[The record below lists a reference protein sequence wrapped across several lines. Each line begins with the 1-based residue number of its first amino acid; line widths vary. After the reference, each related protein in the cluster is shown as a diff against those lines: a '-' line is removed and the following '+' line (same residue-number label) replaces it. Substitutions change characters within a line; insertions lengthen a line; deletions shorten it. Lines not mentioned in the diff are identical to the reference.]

1 MWQACVKI
9 NYLLSFTTNESAKF
23 IYNLDNW
30 YISLG
35 AVEAMRL
42 FWRPCSVLDPWPLS
56 EPLPYHY
63 VARVCRNIPETSP
76 LSRLILAFSDW
87 KSIAAT
93 VGRSSWKF
101 DPTTGSEFPRI
112 ATTRPLFNRSSCEIF
127 ELCFN
132 WRRSYAAE
140 ITEITV
146 EAYTTIIISPE
157 SSVTFVGLLQ
167 FPIALFMQYAQISL
181 TFTVL
186 CQCQRH
192 ILNATLT

>member
-1 MWQACVKI
+1 
-9 NYLLSFTTNESAKF
+9 
-23 IYNLDNW
+23 
-30 YISLG
+30 
-35 AVEAMRL
+35 MRL
-42 FWRPCSVLDPWPLS
+42 FWRPWPPGPAQNRSRTITWRVFAETSRKRHRYPGLFWHFPTENRSRRLS
-56 EPLPYHY
+56 EDRL
-63 VARVCRNIPETSP
+63 RNSTRRP
-76 LSRLILAFSDW
+76 
-87 KSIAAT
+87 
-93 VGRSSWKF
+93 
-101 DPTTGSEFPRI
+101 GSEFPRI

-132 WRRSYAAE
+132 RRRSYAAE

-186 CQCQRH
+186 SQCQRH
-192 ILNATLT
+192 ILNATLYRCICCRPRSTGSSV